1 VGPRL
6 YLFTPPLGDPT
17 AFADKLAAALDVGN
31 IAALLLRLEDA
42 DERTLVNRAK
52 TVAAMAQP
60 RGVALLLDGRPE
72 LAARAVVDGA
82 HLDGIDALTA
92 AIGALKPERIAG
104 GGGLKSRHDAMLAAE
119 GGADYVMF
127 GEPDRHGRRPPFAA
141 VIERI
146 NWWAEVFE
154 VPCVGYAGDRGEVS
168 ALAQAGSDF
177 VALGDWIWTKE
188 DAPAALVAAAAKC
201 LGEPVSPAVSK

>member
-1 VGPRL
+1 MSPGL
-6 YLFTPPLGDPT
+6 YLLTAPLGDT
-17 AFADKLAAALDVGN
+17 AAFASKLAAVLDVGN

-72 LAARAVVDGA
+72 LAARAGADGA
-82 HLDGIDALTA
+82 HFDGIEALTA
-92 AIGALKPERIAG
+92 AISELKPERMAGAG
-104 GGGLKSRHDAMLAAE
+104 GLRSRHDAMLAAE

-127 GEPDRHGRRPPFAA
+127 GEPDRNGHRSPFAA
-141 VIERI
+141 VIERVG
-146 NWWAEVFE
+146 WWAEVFE
-154 VPCVGYAGDRGEVS
+154 VPCVSYAGDLGEVS

-188 DAPAALVAAAAKC
+188 ELPAALVAAAAKC
-201 LGEPVSPAVSK
+201 LGEPV